1 MYDIQ
6 AIRQDFPIL
15 AREVYGRPLVY
26 LDNAATTQK
35 PKAVIDAI
43 AEEYC
48 SVNANVHRGVHFL
61 SQEATTLHENARETV
76 RRFINA
82 GNHFHTRHYGEHQ
95 SCGDGLRAN
104 LPESRRRGN
113 HLRNGASLQYCA
125 LAVAAR

>member
-6 AIRQDFPIL
+6 TIRQDFPIL

-82 GNHFHTRHYGEHQ
+82 GSTSEIIFTRGTTE
-95 SCGDGLRAN
+95 SIN
-104 LPESRRRGN
+104 L
-113 HLRNGASLQYCA
+113 LRNGASLQHCA